1 MEYIYDDS
9 IYYDVE
15 VNELYAIIDITQTYI
30 NKSGTSVEIKIRL
43 PQTKNK
49 LLKFM
54 AKINDEK
61 IIQSKLLEIGKAK
74 EKYTDSISSG
84 NTGLIAF
91 QSDDEFFVINIGNL
105 YPNDFLELT
114 TTYYQLLSK
123 YNNKYTLNLDFGYPC
138 YLDNN
143 FNEIYDNL
151 NNFEIRSNIG
161 FNTFSALNNVNIENV
176 KSDKYIKE
184 IDKNTGKHQIIYNE
198 KINNIT
204 PIKIMFESENT
215 EKNILFCQYN
225 KILNSTSYFLNYK
238 FPKEIVEFKKNI
250 NQEETILFIFV
261 LDQSGSMDGRPLNLV
276 KTSLKIFLH
285 SLPENAYFQLIG
297 FGSGFIK
304 YNDSPIKY
312 SPDNIKNLDNL
323 IDNLSANMDG
333 TYLLSPIEDI
343 LGCNNYINFKNSKN
357 LFILTDG
364 MVEEE
369 EKTLDYIKLNKND
382 FIIHSI
388 GYGKNFDRDFIET
401 IGCLPECTYNFVTD
415 INEINAKII
424 GILELCC
431 HENIKNI
438 EINSNQKSELEY
450 NQRISY
456 FSPNNLLNYGFITYS
471 KENDININI
480 NIIFQIEN
488 KKEEIKLNFDTKNII
503 KLPEGNILSKIIIS
517 NLLYNNN
524 NYLGE
529 EACLELSKKY
539 GVLSEYTALYAEI
552 IEYHNKNK
560 NGIIPLTF
568 INKGKNYIF
577 NNRHVN
583 PKISSAKTG
592 KHGHAKTFITYT
604 DPITGKTYKDTEFN
618 LNFRILQ
625 KKQNQSNYI
634 KAKNYDLNNIVL
646 TQDLMEGFWD
656 CNDETIKIVKEIKD
670 IYDKASNKIKGL
682 MINSN
687 VKEKD
692 ILERKILHTF
702 IIIYFIENNAIE
714 KIDEFKLLI
723 EKGKNFLKKNN
734 IEFDIIY
741 SNLFK

>member
-15 VNELYAIIDITQTYI
+15 INELYAIIDITQTFI
-30 NKSGTSVEIKIRL
+30 NKSDSSVEIKIRL
-43 PQTKNK
+43 PETKNK

-61 IIQSKLLEIGKAK
+61 IIQSKLLEIEKAK

-91 QSDDEFFVINIGNL
+91 QSDDEFCVINIGNL

-114 TTYYQLLSK
+114 TTYYKLLSK
-123 YNNKYTLNLDFGYPC
+123 YNNKYILNLDFGYPC

-143 FNEIYDNL
+143 FNEIDDNL
-151 NNFEIRSNIG
+151 NNFEIRSNIR
-161 FNTFSALNNVNIENV
+161 FNTFSIINNVNIENV

-184 IDKNTGKHQIIYNE
+184 IDKNTGKCQIIYNE

-225 KILNSTSYFLNYK
+225 KNLNNTSYFLNYK
-238 FPKEIVEFKKNI
+238 FPKEIVEFKKKI

-261 LDQSGSMDGRPLNLV
+261 LDQSGSMEGRPLNLV

-297 FGSGFIK
+297 FGSSFIK

-364 MVEEE
+364 MVEEK

-415 INEINAKII
+415 VNEINAKII

-480 NIIFQIEN
+480 IFQIEN

-524 NYLGE
+524 NYLDE
-529 EACLELSKKY
+529 DTCLELSKKY
-539 GVLSEYTALYAEI
+539 EVLSKYTALYAEI

-592 KHGHAKTFITYT
+592 KHSHAKNFITYT
-604 DPITGKTYKDTEFN
+604 DPITGKTYKDTEYN
-618 LNFRILQ
+618 LNFPILQ

-656 CNDETIKIVKEIKD
+656 YNDETIKIVKEIKD
-670 IYDKASNKIKGL
+670 IYDKASNIIKGL

-692 ILERKILHTF
+692 ILERKIVHTF

>member
-15 VNELYAIIDITQTYI
+15 VNELYAIIDITQTFI
-30 NKSGTSVEIKIRL
+30 NKSDSSVEIKIRL
-43 PQTKNK
+43 PETKNK

-61 IIQSKLLEIGKAK
+61 IIQSKLLEIEKAK

-91 QSDDEFFVINIGNL
+91 QSDDEFCVINIGNL

-114 TTYYQLLSK
+114 TTYYKLLSK
-123 YNNKYTLNLDFGYPC
+123 YNNKYILNLDFGYPC

-143 FNEIYDNL
+143 FNEIDDNL
-151 NNFEIRSNIG
+151 NNFEIRSNIR
-161 FNTFSALNNVNIENV
+161 FNTFSIINNVNIENV

-184 IDKNTGKHQIIYNE
+184 IDKNTGKHKIIYNE

-225 KILNSTSYFLNYK
+225 KILNNTSYFLNYK
-238 FPKEIVEFKKNI
+238 FPKEIVEFKKKI

-261 LDQSGSMDGRPLNLV
+261 LDQSGSMEGRPLNLV

-297 FGSGFIK
+297 FGSSFIK

-364 MVEEE
+364 MVEEK

-415 INEINAKII
+415 VNEINAKII

-431 HENIKNI
+431 HESMKNI
-438 EINSNQKSELEY
+438 EINSNQKSEVEY

-471 KENDININI
+471 KENDINI

-524 NYLGE
+524 NYLDE

-539 GVLSEYTALYAEI
+539 EVLSKYTALYAEI

-592 KHGHAKTFITYT
+592 KHSHAKNFITYT
-604 DPITGKTYKDTEFN
+604 DPITGKTYKDTEYN
-618 LNFRILQ
+618 LNFPILQ

-670 IYDKASNKIKGL
+670 IYDKASNIIKGL